1 MDFALTTPSRFGMV
15 FREGAAGAGQ
25 LIKKKAQQWTN
36 GWLAGWRPIN
46 SKLEDRG

>member
-25 LIKKKAQQWTN
+25 LIKKKGTTVDK
-36 GWLAGWRPIN
+36 WLAGW
-46 SKLEDRG
+46 LETN